1 MPQVN
6 GLRETPMKASKVP
19 TIKQL
24 LDRDQ
29 YRIDPQAIAD
39 AIIRWL
45 HARPAAAQLS
55 PDTPSEQVLEP

>member
-1 MPQVN
+1 MPV
-6 GLRETPMKASKVP
+6 KASKVP

-24 LDRDQ
+24 LDKDQ

-45 HARPAAAQLS
+45 HARPAAGQLS
-55 PDTPSEQVLEP
+55 PDPPSERVLEP